1 MPLFNNRKTKKVQ
14 IILRSKSRNKSIS
27 KSRSNSFTRK
37 RNLIAT
43 RFVSKLNT
51 YKSKILERNTK
62 SRALTQKLR
71 TKLVS
76 ALDTIQKSDDCSLC
90 LSKIDLKEPITT
102 LECGHKFHSRCLYN
116 YINKTRDLRCPLC
129 RASIELTS
137 LDSNKLSEVLGL
149 KLKSD
154 AAEANVH
161 TTRDM
166 LDEATA
172 YVTRMNED
180 IVYNPN
186 LMAVMRRRLE
196 RATQARDEAHDM
208 YNDALTRYRL
218 AYMNYYTF
226 MYVNNIDNIDNTRQI
241 V

>member
-1 MPLFNNRKTKKVQ
+1 MPLFNKRRPKKVA
-14 IILRSKSRNKSIS
+14 ILVSTKSKNRSK
-27 KSRSNSFTRK
+27 SNSFTRK

-102 LECGHKFHSRCLYN
+102 LECSHKFHSKCLYD

-161 TTRDM
+161 TTRAM
-166 LDEATA
+166 WVEATA
-172 YVTRMNED
+172 YITRINED
-180 IVYNPN
+180 IAYNPE
-186 LMAVMRRRLE
+186 LIAVMSRRLE

-208 YNDALTRYRL
+208 YNDALRL
-218 AYMNYYTF
+218 YAIAFEKYYTY
-226 MYVNNIDNIDNTRQI
+226 MYVNDIDNTRVTQI

>member
-1 MPLFNNRKTKKVQ
+1 MPLFNNRTKKVA
-14 IILRSKSRNKSIS
+14 ILETSRSKSRNKS
-27 KSRSNSFTRK
+27 KSRSKSNSFTRK

-43 RFVSKLNT
+43 RFVSRLNT

-71 TKLVS
+71 TTLVS

-102 LECGHKFHSRCLYN
+102 LECRHKFHSRCLYN
-116 YINKTRDLRCPLC
+116 YINKTHDLRCPLC
-129 RASIELTS
+129 RASIQLTS
-137 LDSNKLSEVLGL
+137 LDLYKLSEELAL

-161 TTRDM
+161 TTRAM

-172 YVTRMNED
+172 YITQINED
-180 IVYNPN
+180 IAYNPD
-186 LMAVMRRRLE
+186 LMAVTRRRLE

-208 YNDALTRYRL
+208 YNAALTRYRL
-218 AYMNYYTF
+218 AYMNYDTF
-226 MYVNNIDNIDNTRQI
+226 MYVNNIDNTRQI

>member
-1 MPLFNNRKTKKVQ
+1 MPLFNNRTKKVA
-14 IILRSKSRNKSIS
+14 ILVSNKSRNKSRSRS
-27 KSRSNSFTRK
+27 KSNSFTRK

-43 RFVSKLNT
+43 RFVSRLNT

-71 TKLVS
+71 TTLVS

-116 YINKTRDLRCPLC
+116 YINKTHDLRCPLC
-129 RASIELTS
+129 RASIQLTS
-137 LDSNKLSEVLGL
+137 LDSNKLSEELAL

-161 TTRDM
+161 ETRAM
-166 LDEATA
+166 LDQATA

-180 IVYNPN
+180 IVYNPE
-186 LMAVMRRRLE
+186 LMAVMSRRLE
-196 RATQARDEAHDM
+196 RATQARDEAHEM
-208 YNDALTRYRL
+208 YNDALRL
-218 AYMNYYTF
+218 YTIAYMNYYTF
-226 MYVNNIDNIDNTRQI
+226 MYVNNIDNTRQI

>member
-1 MPLFNNRKTKKVQ
+1 MPLFNNRTKKVA
-14 IILRSKSRNKSIS
+14 ILVSNKSRNKSRSRSRS
-27 KSRSNSFTRK
+27 KSNSFTRK

-43 RFVSKLNT
+43 RFVSRLNT

-71 TKLVS
+71 TTLVS

-129 RASIELTS
+129 RASIQLTS
-137 LDSNKLSEVLGL
+137 LDSNKLSEELAL
-149 KLKSD
+149 KFKSD

-161 TTRDM
+161 ETRAM
-166 LDEATA
+166 LDQATA

-180 IVYNPN
+180 IVYNPD

-196 RATQARDEAHDM
+196 RATQARDEAHEM
-208 YNDALTRYRL
+208 YNDALRL
-218 AYMNYYTF
+218 YTIAFENYYTY
-226 MYVNNIDNIDNTRQI
+226 MYVNNIDNTRQI

>member
-14 IILRSKSRNKSIS
+14 IILRSKSRNKSRS
-27 KSRSNSFTRK
+27 KSRSKSNSFTRK

-43 RFVSKLNT
+43 RFVSRLNT
-51 YKSKILERNTK
+51 YKSKLLERNIK

-71 TKLVS
+71 TTLVS

-116 YINKTRDLRCPLC
+116 YINKTHDLRCPLC
-129 RASIELTS
+129 RASIQLTR
-137 LDSNKLSEVLGL
+137 LDSNKLSEELAL

-154 AAEANVH
+154 AAEANANE
-161 TTRDM
+161 TRAM
-166 LDEATA
+166 WVEAYA
-172 YVTRMNED
+172 YVSRLNTEIANSSGDTELLRQ
-180 IVYNPN
+180 
-186 LMAVMRRRLE
+186 RLE
-196 RATQARDEAHDM
+196 RATQLTNEAHEM

-226 MYVNNIDNIDNTRQI
+226 MYVNNIDNTRQI
-241 V
+241 M

>member
-1 MPLFNNRKTKKVQ
+1 MPLFNNRTKKVA
-14 IILRSKSRNKSIS
+14 ILVSNKSRNRS
-27 KSRSNSFTRK
+27 KSNSFTRK

-43 RFVSKLNT
+43 RFVSRLNT

-71 TKLVS
+71 TTLVS

-90 LSKIDLKEPITT
+90 LLKIDLKEPITT

-116 YINKTRDLRCPLC
+116 YINKTHDLRCPLC

-137 LDSNKLSEVLGL
+137 LDSNKLSEELAL

-154 AAEANVH
+154 AAEANANE
-161 TTRDM
+161 TRAM
-166 LDEATA
+166 LDQATA

-180 IVYNPN
+180 IVYNPD

-208 YNDALTRYRL
+208 YNDALRL
-218 AYMNYYTF
+218 YTIAFEKYYTY
-226 MYVNNIDNIDNTRQI
+226 MYVNNIDNTRQI